1 MWHIINALILR
12 ELKTRFGK
20 NPTLGYIQVIF
31 EPMMHII
38 VILTIISL
46 IKDKFLQQIPF
57 ILFLIS
63 GMVPFF
69 MFRSIINFMMNGIEA
84 NKSLFTYKPVRPIHV
99 FLARALLEGILYF
112 VIFCILMITT
122 GFFINYNIIPFNI
135 VYSLLVFIWL
145 VIIAFALGL
154 LLAVVFYGRDVI
166 KNIIGYALTMMYFGS
181 AIMFPLWIVPNQ
193 MIDILAYNPILHII
207 ELFKENYFETY
218 PIVTQINIEYPLIC
232 TLVLLF
238 FSLGLYYKKRVE
250 LGTA

>member
-20 NPTLGYIQVIF
+20 NPTLGYVWVIL

-38 VILTIISL
+38 FMLIIFTLIRNTILP
-46 IKDKFLQQIPF
+46 QVPF
-57 ILFLIS
+57 SLFLIS
-63 GMVPFF
+63 GMIPFF
-69 MFRSIINFMMNGIEA
+69 MFRNIVNFIMNGIEA

-99 FLARALLEGILYF
+99 FLARAFLEGIIYF
-112 VIFCILMITT
+112 IAFNILVCINGYL
-122 GFFINYNIIPFNI
+122 INYNVLPYNLI
-135 VYSLLVFIWL
+135 YSLLIFLWM
-145 VIIAFALGL
+145 VIIAFSLGL
-154 LLAVVFYGRDVI
+154 LFAVIFNGKDII
-166 KNIIGYALTMMYFGS
+166 KNIVNYLLTIMYFSS
-181 AIMFPLWIVPNQ
+181 AIIFPLWVLPNQ
-193 MIDILAYNPILHII
+193 IITILAYNPILHII

-250 LGTA
+250 LGTV

>member
-20 NPTLGYIQVIF
+20 NPTLGYVWVIL
-31 EPMMHII
+31 EPMMHVLFML
-38 VILTIISL
+38 VIFTL
-46 IKDKFLQQIPF
+46 IRNRLLPQVPF
-57 ILFLIS
+57 SLFLIT

-69 MFRSIINFMMNGIEA
+69 MFRNIVNFIMNGIEA

-112 VIFCILMITT
+112 IIFCILMITT

-135 VYSLLVFIWL
+135 VYSLLMFIWL

-166 KNIIGYALTMMYFGS
+166 KNIIGYALSMMYFGS